1 MSFGLKGLIYE
12 HDDYNRVVYRFTVVI
27 YVFAVSTHIFLYFYM
42 ALVSRKKMKDKN
54 LYSIFPTF
62 LVS

>member
-12 HDDYNRVVYRFTVVI
+12 HDDYNRAVYRFTVVI

-42 ALVSRKKMKDKN
+42 ALVGRKKMKDKN